1 MSEKQSLPS
10 PLEPEWQGQYAY
22 SRLETNPYQRPSL
35 DTRNNLDRHR
45 TESTTSMRHQYQ
57 SQDLKIE
64 SIAHEAVRSLG
75 TSNPQLGRPT
85 SSFYGT
91 TSTCSKPSGTINR
104 DSLGADISPYPRLT
118 EASNFYRSQGDQ
130 TPGAELTKFDRED
143 KERCSS
149 QDTEFDVYNDDADDS
164 DRVSHFYHQT
174 EAERITACR
183 KMKRFRLTHQQ
194 TRFLMSEFTKQPHPD
209 ATLRERLSREI
220 PGLSPRQVQV
230 WFQNRRAK
238 MKRVTIDERD
248 RMVRTRA
255 VPDNFNNLQAI
266 HSSYGA
272 LHGIGASVSP
282 PNLGLMGHPYGSHEA
297 RPLMLGLRSS
307 AVESNVSPNGL
318 SQSISVVLT

>member
-1 MSEKQSLPS
+1 MLIARLCDKTEYSHWTRFQCNRPISRPQSPRMSEKQSLPS

-35 DTRNNLDRHR
+35 DTRNDLGRHR

-91 TSTCSKPSGTINR
+91 TSTCSKPSSTINR

-118 EASNFYRSQGDQ
+118 EASNFYRSQADQ

-164 DRVSHFYHQT
+164 DRVSHFYLQT

-183 KMKRFRLTHQQ
+183 KIKRFRYSQGLRQQEPTIQRLITYYRMLIFNRLTHQQ

-230 WFQNRRAK
+230 WFQNR
-238 MKRVTIDERD
+238 
-248 RMVRTRA
+248 
-255 VPDNFNNLQAI
+255 
-266 HSSYGA
+266 
-272 LHGIGASVSP
+272 
-282 PNLGLMGHPYGSHEA
+282 
-297 RPLMLGLRSS
+297 
-307 AVESNVSPNGL
+307 
-318 SQSISVVLT
+318 